1 MDHIVNKILEY
12 AKSDFVEFAKEW
24 DTGKYKYLS
33 QCPGYY
39 TVQAY
44 CDAVNVLSR
53 CSDSAHDP
61 LTPKDIVEEELG
73 IALKL

>member
-1 MDHIVNKILEY
+1 MDHIVNIILDY
-12 AKSDFVEFAKEW
+12 AKSDFSDFAQEW
-24 DTGKYKYLS
+24 DSGQYKYLD

-39 TVQAY
+39 MIQAY

-53 CSDSAHDP
+53 CSDSTHDP

-73 IALKL
+73 IELKL